1 MRRSEIIKRGDA
13 CYPARLERLSDP
25 PSELHVCGTLPD
37 LPAVAV
43 VGSRK
48 ADTVSCRFAAKL
60 AGDLSRQGIVIVSGG
75 AFGVDTAAHR
85 GALDAGGA
93 TVAVIG
99 SGFDFLYP
107 PENRAL
113 FEDIAA
119 SGALMTEFAPEQP
132 PTKWTFP
139 KRNRIV
145 AALSLAVVVAQAGE
159 RSGALITA
167 RMAGELG
174 VPVGASPGMAGD
186 PRNRGNHRLLRQGA
200 PLVES
205 AADVTA
211 LISATEKKGQ
221 LHLPG
226 VDSGSNKPIPKP
238 EIEHSP
244 IEVKILDILCSSPL
258 HIDEITAAVGLRPG
272 ETSAAVLELEL
283 KGLIED
289 QGGKHFIRVG

>member
-1 MRRSEIIKRGDA
+1 MMRSEIIRRGDA
-13 CYPARLERLSDP
+13 SYPKRLERLTDP
-25 PSELHVCGTLPD
+25 PWELHVCGTLPD
-37 LPAVAV
+37 LPGVAI

-60 AGDLSRQGIVIVSGG
+60 AGDLARQGICVVSGG

-99 SGFDFLYP
+99 SGFNFLYP
-107 PENRAL
+107 EENRAL
-113 FEDIAA
+113 FDEIAA
-119 SGALMTEFAPEQP
+119 SGALLTELAPEQP
-132 PTKWTFP
+132 PTRWTFP

-145 AALSLAVVVAQAGE
+145 AAMSLAVVVAQAGE

-167 RMAGELG
+167 RLAGELG
-174 VPVGASPGMAGD
+174 VPVGACPGMAGD

-205 AADVTA
+205 AADVAA
-211 LISATEKKGQ
+211 LMSTGGKKEQ

-226 VDSGSNKPIPKP
+226 LDSGAMKPIPKP
-238 EIEHSP
+238 KTEHSP
-244 IEVKILDILCSSPL
+244 TEVKILDILCSSPL
-258 HIDEITAAVGLRPG
+258 HIDEITAATGLGPG
-272 ETSAAVLELEL
+272 ESSAAVLELEL
-283 KGLIED
+283 QGLIED
-289 QGGKHFIRVG
+289 QGGKRYVRVG